1 MRSLS
6 LLERLG
12 GKPQDKRKPF
22 ERPAFKPEQF
32 IKPKPEPEPKHAS
45 IFADEP
51 AESISAQT
59 TETTETPSSSPAAPS
74 PVEASAFAG
83 RRTSVSKQEGVQE
96 LKLAIHRRIVD
107 EMTPEEQQLL
117 MRGEEAREQI
127 KNLISAY
134 SGRELSETTY
144 TLTRAERMQ
153 LVEDICNE
161 LLGLGPLEPLLKDE
175 SITEIMVNGPK
186 NIFIEQNGKL
196 QPTEIYFYNDTH
208 LMNIIE
214 RILTPLGRRVDE
226 SSPLVDARLAD
237 GSRVNIIIPPL
248 SLVGPAVTIRK
259 FSKTA
264 LAISDLVGFGTLSE
278 DMAYFL
284 QACVKARLN
293 ILVSGGTGSGKT
305 TTLNA
310 LSSFIPGTDRIVTI
324 EDAAELKL
332 QQRHVV
338 TLEARPANLEGSGAI
353 TIRDLVKNS
362 LRMRPD
368 RIIVGEV
375 RAGEALDMLQAMNT
389 GHDGSLTTAHAN
401 SPRDVLSRLETMVLM
416 AGMDLPVRAV
426 RTQVASAI
434 DLILQQS
441 RIRDG
446 SRKITHITEVQG
458 MEGDTIILQELFR
471 YVQDHIDEKGR
482 SVGHFEATGLQPA
495 FMDKFRMNGVDLPLS
510 LFSNNDSRGGD
521 WR

>member
-12 GKPQDKRKPF
+12 GKP
-22 ERPAFKPEQF
+22 PAKKSKESPPQENLQ
-32 IKPKPEPEPKHAS
+32 KPKISTPPPPEEV
-45 IFADEP
+45 
-51 AESISAQT
+51 Q
-59 TETTETPSSSPAAPS
+59 ETYSRDKSSQNDL
-74 PVEASAFAG
+74 PVMASAFSG
-83 RRTSVSKQEGVQE
+83 RHSNIKKTDVSHD
-96 LKLAIHRRIVD
+96 LKLAIHKRIVN
-107 EMTPEEQQLL
+107 EMTPEEQRLL
-117 MRGEEAREQI
+117 LQGESARDQI
-127 KNLISAY
+127 KNIISTYAA
-134 SGRELSETTY
+134 REISENTY
-144 TLTRAERMQ
+144 AIGLVERQ
-153 LVEDICNE
+153 GLVEDICNE
-161 LLGLGPLEPLLKDE
+161 LLGLGPLEPLLQDE
-175 SITEIMVNGPK
+175 SITEIMVNGAK
-186 NIFIEQNGKL
+186 NIFIEQRGKL
-196 QPTEIYFYNDTH
+196 KLTDVYFYDDTH

-214 RILTPLGRRVDE
+214 RILSPLGRRVDE

-264 LAISDLVGFGTLSE
+264 LSMDDLVGFGTLSST
-278 DMAYFL
+278 MSKFL

-310 LSSFIPGTDRIVTI
+310 LSSFIPESERIVTI

-338 TLEARPANLEGSGAI
+338 TLESRPANLEGRGAI
-353 TIRDLVKNS
+353 SIRDLVKNS

-401 SPRDVLSRLETMVLM
+401 TPRDVLSRLETMVLM

-426 RTQVASAI
+426 RTQVSSAI

-446 SRKITHITEVQG
+446 SRKITYITEVQG
-458 MEGDTIILQELFR
+458 MEGDTIILQDLFQ
-471 YVQDHIDEKGR
+471 YVQDYIDDQGK
-482 SVGHFEATGLQPA
+482 SVGHFESTGLQPN
-495 FMDKFRMNGVDLPLS
+495 FMDKFKMNGVDIPLS
-510 LFSNNDSRGGD
+510 MFR
-521 WR
+521 

>member
-6 LLERLG
+6 LLERLS
-12 GKPQDKRKPF
+12 GKPKDKNKSEDRSALKNVSTPQSS
-22 ERPAFKPEQF
+22 EEKTQTYTRDKNAQNDAPV
-32 IKPKPEPEPKHAS
+32 IAS
-45 IFADEP
+45 SF
-51 AESISAQT
+51 
-59 TETTETPSSSPAAPS
+59 
-74 PVEASAFAG
+74 VG
-83 RRTSVSKQEGVQE
+83 RRPIASKTDTFHE
-96 LKLAIHRRIVD
+96 LKLAIHRRIVT
-107 EMTPEEQQLL
+107 EMTPQEEILL
-117 MRGEEAREQI
+117 TQGESAREQV
-127 KNLISAY
+127 KNIISAY
-134 SGRELSETTY
+134 SARELAENEY
-144 TLTRAERMQ
+144 NLTRSDRAN

-161 LLGLGPLEPLLKDE
+161 LLGLGPLEPLLQDN
-175 SITEIMVNGPK
+175 SITEIMVNGAK
-186 NIFIEQNGKL
+186 KIFIEQAGKL
-196 QPTEIYFYNDTH
+196 KLTDIHFYDDTH
-208 LMNIIE
+208 LMSVIE

-248 SLVGPAVTIRK
+248 ALTGPTVTIRK
-259 FSKTA
+259 FSKNA
-264 LAISDLVGFGTLSE
+264 LAINDLVGFGTLSPK
-278 DMAYFL
+278 MAEFL

-310 LSSFIPGTDRIVTI
+310 LSSFIPSNERIVTI

-332 QQRHVV
+332 QQQHVV
-338 TLEARPANLEGSGAI
+338 TLEARPSNLEGKGAI

-375 RAGEALDMLQAMNT
+375 RTGEALDMLQAMNT

-401 SPRDVLSRLETMVLM
+401 TPRDVLSRLETMVLM
-416 AGMDLPVRAV
+416 AGMDLPVRAI
-426 RTQVASAI
+426 RTQISSAI

-458 MEGDTIILQELFR
+458 MEGDIIILQDLFH
-471 YVQDHIDEKGR
+471 YVQDYIDDNGK
-482 SVGHFEATGLQPA
+482 SVGHFEASGLQPG
-495 FMDKFRMNGVDLPLS
+495 FMDKFKMNGVDIPLS
-510 LFSNNDSRGGD
+510 IFQN
-521 WR
+521 

>member
-1 MRSLS
+1 MTNRSLS

-12 GKPQDKRKPF
+12 SSSK
-22 ERPAFKPEQF
+22 ERPNSNL
-32 IKPKPEPEPKHAS
+32 IKHSSANIS
-45 IFADEP
+45 SSD
-51 AESISAQT
+51 SAQIYL
-59 TETTETPSSSPAAPS
+59 PSDE
-74 PVEASAFAG
+74 VEKNTGKVQEASAFAG
-83 RRTSVSKQEGVQE
+83 RFSVSSKSDILQE

-107 EMTPEEQQLL
+107 EMSPDEQAVLS
-117 MRGEEAREQI
+117 RGEDSREQI
-127 KNLISAY
+127 KNIISTY
-134 SGRELSETTY
+134 VSREMTNSRQ
-144 TLTRAERMQ
+144 TLTRIERQ
-153 LVEDICNE
+153 SLVDDISNE
-161 LLGLGPLEPLLKDE
+161 LLGLGPLEPLLQDE
-175 SITEIMVNGPK
+175 SITEIMVNGPHS
-186 NIFIEQNGKL
+186 IFVEQKGKL
-196 QPTEIYFYNDTH
+196 KLTNIHFYDDSH
-208 LMNIIE
+208 LMSVIE
-214 RILTPLGRRVDE
+214 RILTPIGRRVDE

-259 FSKTA
+259 FSKSA
-264 LAISDLVGFGTLSE
+264 FSMQDLVNFGTLGDNMSL
-278 DMAYFL
+278 FL
-284 QACVKARLN
+284 EACVKARLN

-310 LSSFIPGTDRIVTI
+310 LSAFIPSDDRIVTI
-324 EDAAELKL
+324 EDAAELRL

-338 TLEARPANLEGSGAI
+338 TLESRPANLEGNGAI
-353 TIRDLVKNS
+353 TIRELVRNS

-375 RAGEALDMLQAMNT
+375 RSGEALDMLQAMNT

-426 RTQVASAI
+426 RTQVSSAI

-458 MEGDTIILQELFR
+458 MEGDIIILQDLFH
-471 YVQDHIDEKGR
+471 YVQDYIDERGK
-482 SVGHFEATGLQPA
+482 SIGHFEATGLQPA
-495 FMDKFRMNGVDLPLS
+495 FLDKFKMNGVDLPLS
-510 LFSNNDSRGGD
+510 LFR
-521 WR
+521 